1 MSWFFSSPGP
11 AAPAEPPAPQ
21 SPASAAAAAF
31 GAAAKDERV
40 QQSAREFLE
49 DPGVQVAAKD
59 FVSDQRVQTAA
70 LKSVGLGG
78 AVDSPLDHQSAQ
90 PSGLAS
96 RSASTPQR
104 VTRVPTRRNSAD
116 ETAVIAAFAPAVDAA
131 SDAEMETRLVS
142 GAKEEKVEREEEDGK
157 DNDEKLGWFDRIQMS
172 IPGVA
177 DDSAFAQQL
186 RLYALAGN
194 LEREC
199 SEVQEELRRKSVK
212 RGRTLGN
219 DPTLVDLFQN
229 LLVHSKME
237 AQDRVSSSNLSFDQ
251 VQYAE
256 QGRLADLMVQ
266 RIGLAADE
274 EERAMAV
281 RESR

>member
-1 MSWFFSSPGP
+1 M
-11 AAPAEPPAPQ
+11 
-21 SPASAAAAAF
+21 
-31 GAAAKDERV
+31 
-40 QQSAREFLE
+40 
-49 DPGVQVAAKD
+49 
-59 FVSDQRVQTAA
+59 
-70 LKSVGLGG
+70 
-78 AVDSPLDHQSAQ
+78 
-90 PSGLAS
+90 
-96 RSASTPQR
+96 
-104 VTRVPTRRNSAD
+104 
-116 ETAVIAAFAPAVDAA
+116 
-131 SDAEMETRLVS
+131 
-142 GAKEEKVEREEEDGK
+142 
-157 DNDEKLGWFDRIQMS
+157 
-172 IPGVA
+172 
-177 DDSAFAQQL
+177 
-186 RLYALAGN
+186 
-194 LEREC
+194 
-199 SEVQEELRRKSVK
+199 VQEELRRKSVK